1 MATQLPPLKSLP
13 VFEAAGRHL
22 SFTKAAG
29 ELNVTQAAVSH
40 QIKGL
45 EDWLGIDLFRR
56 YNRRLALTEVGQAY
70 LPSVRE
76 SLDALARATENL
88 REAEDTG
95 ALTISVLTSFASTWL
110 MPRLRRFRALHPEI
124 DLRLDAEDGLA
135 DFAAGDVDIAI
146 RYGHGDY
153 PGMRVDRFLTEDIF
167 PVCSPKLLE
176 GPHPLR
182 RPEDLRHHTQLHDTK
197 RDDWQRWLLAAGFE
211 ALYSSHGPAFNF
223 ANMVL
228 DAAIAGDGVALGR
241 SAIAEEA
248 LADGRLVKPFEFS
261 LPAEYAYYIV
271 APEATAERPKIA
283 AFREWL
289 LQEGAAG
296 VD

>member
-1 MATQLPPLKSLP
+1 MATLLPPLKSLP
-13 VFEAAGRHL
+13 VFEAAARHL

-56 YNRRLALTEVGQAY
+56 YNRRLALTEAGQAY
-70 LPSVRE
+70 LPSVRD

-88 REAEDTG
+88 RGTEETG
-95 ALTISVLTSFASTWL
+95 ALTVSVLTSFAATWL
-110 MPRLRRFRALHPEI
+110 MPRLRYFRASHPEI
-124 DLRLDAEDGLA
+124 DVRIDAEDGLA
-135 DFAAGDVDIAI
+135 DFAAGDVDLAI

-153 PGMRVDRFLTEDIF
+153 PGMRVDRLMTEDIF
-167 PVCSPKLLE
+167 PVCSPRLLE

-182 RPEDLRHHTQLHDTK
+182 RPEDLRHHTLLHDTK
-197 RDDWQRWLLAAGFE
+197 RDDWQRWLMAAGFE
-211 ALYSSHGPAFNF
+211 DYYSSHGPAFNF

-248 LADGRLVKPFEFS
+248 LADGRLVKPFDVS
-261 LPAEYAYYIV
+261 LPAEFAYYIV
-271 APEATAERPKIA
+271 TPEATADRPKIV
-283 AFREWL
+283 AFREWFL
-289 LQEGAAG
+289 EEGAAY